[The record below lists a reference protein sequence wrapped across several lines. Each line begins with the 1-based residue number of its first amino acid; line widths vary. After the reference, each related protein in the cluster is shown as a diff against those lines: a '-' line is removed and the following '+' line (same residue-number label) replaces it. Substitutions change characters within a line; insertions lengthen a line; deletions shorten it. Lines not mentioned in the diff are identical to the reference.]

1 MVSGAYSSASLP
13 PRLDLRPALPLR
25 SRVEAP
31 CERPSSSPC
40 ANAKPVSVP
49 RSTSS
54 AASSAV
60 GPGNVR
66 AAITLRP
73 SRLGSPFRVSTSAGL
88 VLSADATP
96 CARSIRTRSCSR
108 KSRPHKKSRVQAY
121 RRVRG
126 RHRARSRRRAVD
138 SGQPR
143 DASSRAHRTRPPR
156 SRAAATQLVRTG
168 PSVKTSP
175 AAEA

>member
-1 MVSGAYSSASLP
+1 MVPGAYSSASFP

-25 SRVEAP
+25 SLVEAP

-49 RSTSS
+49 RSMSS

-60 GPGNVR
+60 GGGRSCAPLKR
-66 AAITLRP
+66 RRSRP
-73 SRLGSPFRVSTSAGL
+73 GSPFRVSTSAGL

-108 KSRPHKKSRVQAY
+108 KSRPRKKSRVQAY

-126 RHRARSRRRAVD
+126 LHRAHSRRRAVD

-143 DASSRAHRTRPPR
+143 DASSRAHRMRPPR
-156 SRAAATQLVRTG
+156 SSAAATQLVRTG